1 MMTITD
7 GTGRQLP
14 CRLGLGQAFSDSPA
28 PGAFVAHLPSG
39 PVRFGDAES
48 ALAALSEA
56 LDVEAGA
63 RAREAGAG
71 EVELLRAREVRKA
84 EVEGSPM
91 FVEARLRVTAQG
103 RARLAT
109 G

>member
-1 MMTITD
+1 VVGRVAVAVE
-7 GTGRQLP
+7 GTVT
-14 CRLGLGQAFSDSPA
+14 SPA
-28 PGAFVAHLPSG
+28 PGAFVAHLPDG
-39 PVRFGDAES
+39 PLRFGDAGA
-48 ALAALSEA
+48 ALAALSDA
-56 LDVEAGA
+56 LDAEATK

-71 EVELLRAREVRKA
+71 EVELLRAREVREA